1 MRAARCCCHG
11 HHPSVP
17 TKDHLT
23 RALREFRQRA
33 PHIPLIIDA
42 GIRLPSHAC
51 KVMWWGF
58 DGVLLN
64 TAISRAIDPLLMA
77 RAFSAS
83 VQAGREAYLAGP
95 MALTASGVNSTPE
108 LSRLSMADF
117 CESTDIGS
125 VPRAQ
130 SAADRLL

>member
-1 MRAARCCCHG
+1 VRRTYRSSHTAH
-11 HHPSVP
+11 
-17 TKDHLT
+17 
-23 RALREFRQRA
+23 
-33 PHIPLIIDA
+33 HIPLIIDA

-51 KVMWWGF
+51 KAMWWGF